1 MGLLG
6 QPHHALTNETL
17 ASVYVLLH
25 DPGTRAN
32 RLNQVLQQL
41 YGWMNTLPA
50 PAVTF
55 ASHYAAEPA
64 VSAQW
69 LSRFAAHW
77 AQLPV
82 AERSLTAA
90 AAGRNDVSQSNV
102 PPMIA
107 QHIIDSGTP
116 ADWQHATDLWD
127 KVGSDL
133 QAALLAAANG
143 HCSALAERANGA
155 PADLLKS
162 ALDIATDARAH
173 ETLLQLISASPQ
185 ASDAICLHVAELI
198 NSRDWGEARAV
209 RATASC
215 PAPRLSGKYSSKP
228 RRTIRRPSSVYARSS
243 GFSSPQLRLRPGQAD
258 RPAGA
263 STSRRHTRQR
273 HSARPCCGVRT

>member
-1 MGLLG
+1 
-6 QPHHALTNETL
+6 
-17 ASVYVLLH
+17 
-25 DPGTRAN
+25 
-32 RLNQVLQQL
+32 
-41 YGWMNTLPA
+41 
-50 PAVTF
+50 
-55 ASHYAAEPA
+55 
-64 VSAQW
+64 
-69 LSRFAAHW
+69 
-77 AQLPV
+77 
-82 AERSLTAA
+82 
-90 AAGRNDVSQSNV
+90 
-102 PPMIA
+102 MIA

-215 PAPRLSGKYSSKP
+215 PAPAPLWEVLLEATQNDQTTLQRVCPLIRVLITSAPPPS
-228 RRTIRRPSSVYARSS
+228 RTS
-243 GFSSPQLRLRPGQAD
+243 
-258 RPAGA
+258 
-263 STSRRHTRQR
+263 
-273 HSARPCCGVRT
+273 